1 MTWTTWISIATK
13 IGAVGSILFLAA
25 ELQQNRRLLE
35 AESRYTQFEIQ
46 SHDSNRVFYENVGLA
61 EIVTKDNNNE
71 AISESESFILLK
83 YYRQQIRN
91 WEFEFMESRRGL
103 IDSNQFSTDRWAR
116 RIANT
121 PRLRM
126 ALEGLSEVWL
136 PEFKSAVLKALVKRA
151 AMVKETSTLY

>member
-1 MTWTTWISIATK
+1 MTWTNWISIATK

-35 AESRYTQFEIQ
+35 AQSRYTQFEIQ
-46 SHDSNRVFYENVGLA
+46 SHDMNRVFYENVDLA

-71 AISESESFILLK
+71 TISNSESFILLK

-103 IDSNQFSTDRWAR
+103 IDSNQFSTDRWAS
-116 RIANT
+116 RIENS
-121 PRLRM
+121 PRLHI
-126 ALEGLSEVWL
+126 ACEGLSEVWL
-136 PEFKSAVLKALVKRA
+136 PEFKSAVTEALAKRA
-151 AMVKETSTLY
+151 AMIEKTSTPE

>member
-1 MTWTTWISIATK
+1 MTWTNWISIATK

-35 AESRYTQFEIQ
+35 AQSRYTQFEIQ
-46 SHDSNRVFYENVGLA
+46 SHDMNRVFYENVDLA

-71 AISESESFILLK
+71 TISNSESFILLK

-103 IDSNQFSTDRWAR
+103 IDSNQFSTDRWES
-116 RIANT
+116 RIENS
-121 PRLRM
+121 PRLHI
-126 ALEGLSEVWL
+126 AWEGLSEVWL
-136 PEFKSAVLKALVKRA
+136 SLIHI
-151 AMVKETSTLY
+151 

>member
-1 MTWTTWISIATK
+1 M
-13 IGAVGSILFLAA
+13 
-25 ELQQNRRLLE
+25 
-35 AESRYTQFEIQ
+35 
-46 SHDSNRVFYENVGLA
+46 FYENVGLA